1 MKEKFWRTMRV
12 AFPLALILPG
22 WSLSQIPDFFTS
34 SDMKLFISEVV
45 TQLAIGV
52 ADAAIEIAVMLA
64 FGLV

>member
-1 MKEKFWRTMRV
+1 MKQKFWNAMRV

-22 WSLSQIPDFFTS
+22 WSFSQIPDFFTGPE
-34 SDMKLFISEVV
+34 MKLFITEVV

-52 ADAAIEIAVMLA
+52 ADAAIEIAVLVT